1 MIKENVISNNGV
13 SMLDSNSNIIFLN
26 NFVNSYASSTNSINH
41 WNSTS
46 PITYTYN
53 NQQSTSYLGN
63 YWSAYSGSDSNND
76 GIGDSSYQIDS
87 NNTDSYPLIAPKEV
101 YEISTPQNQP
111 PTASFTFS
119 PSSPAVGQT
128 VTFDASS
135 SYDPDGSIV
144 SYSWN
149 FGDGSTASGAVV
161 QHSYSSPGTYTV
173 TLTVTDNNGL
183 TASISKQITVD
194 EQSQKEQLKQQ
205 IINAIIQYLTTQDS
219 QQKQQLKQQIIQLII
234 QYLMS

>member
-1 MIKENVISNNGV
+1 MGCVIHGSLLSSFLSELVLLRGQNNNLPV
-13 SMLDSNSNIIFLN
+13 
-26 NFVNSYASSTNSINH
+26 
-41 WNSTS
+41 
-46 PITYTYN
+46 
-53 NQQSTSYLGN
+53 
-63 YWSAYSGSDSNND
+63 AY
-76 GIGDSSYQIDS
+76 
-87 NNTDSYPLIAPKEV
+87 
-101 YEISTPQNQP
+101 
-111 PTASFTFS
+111 FTFS

-135 SYDPDGSIV
+135 SYDPDGTIV

-149 FGDGSTASGAVV
+149 FGDGNFETTINPTV

-173 TLTVTDNNGL
+173 TLTVTDNDGL
-183 TASISKQITVD
+183 KTTLIKQITVK
-194 EQSQKEQLKQQ
+194 EVNQKEQLKQQ